1 MEEVSTSETWFNFYE
16 TTWCYIPDNCHLKNE
31 CFPTKK
37 KSVSIF
43 KYHAS
48 VKLTVPSTILKTLH
62 ATITT
67 GYKISLMTPRKCIN
81 ADI

>member
-1 MEEVSTSETWFNFYE
+1 MRLHGATSQ
-16 TTWCYIPDNCHLKNE
+16 TTAILKMNAVQQ
-31 CFPTKK
+31 KK
-37 KSVSIF
+37 KSVCIF